1 MSESQPKLER
11 KLSLLHA
18 TAINMIDM
26 VGIGPFMVLSLVA
39 GKMGGPYFLYAWIAG
54 AILSFLDAMVWSQ
67 LGAAFPKA
75 GGSFNFLNEGY
86 GGKAGKILSFL
97 FVWQTMIQAPLVI
110 ASAAIGFSA
119 YAEYIF
125 HFNNIWL
132 EKALS
137 GAVVIMVIA
146 LLYRKVASIGK
157 ISVALWVI
165 VLGTIFWII
174 GGGIAHG
181 HFLEPIKHI
190 NDGLIVN
197 DIFSLKN
204 GFFAALG
211 FASVKTIY
219 SYLGYYNVCHL
230 GGEIK
235 NPSKNIPR
243 SMFISIAGIAI
254 LYLAMNISVSSVLPF
269 EELTKQIE
277 TPSGLEYNKYVVSS
291 FIETLYGHKAG
302 IIVTILI
309 LIVAFSSVFSATLGY
324 SRIPYA
330 AAQNKNFFPYFA
342 TLHPTLKFPHR
353 SLLVL
358 GGIAF
363 VFSLLFRLE
372 TVIGGIIAMRIII
385 QFIGQA
391 IGLLILHKRKGKAF
405 FPWRMP
411 LYPLPLLLAISIWGA
426 IFYSTG
432 KIMMISSIVVIS
444 VGLIA
449 YFVARKMKWIGEEP
463 TTEITDAKA

>member
-1 MSESQPKLER
+1 MSEAQPKLER

-119 YAEYIF
+119 YADYIF
-125 HFNNIWL
+125 HFKNIWL
-132 EKALS
+132 GKALS

-157 ISVALWVI
+157 ISLALWVI

-190 NDGLIVN
+190 NDGLKLN
-197 DIFSLKN
+197 DVFSLKN

-269 EELTKQIE
+269 NVLTKNIG
-277 TPSGLEYNKYVVSS
+277 TSSGYNDYVVST

-342 TLHPTLKFPHR
+342 SLHPTLKFPHR

-411 LYPLPLLLAISIWGA
+411 LYPLPLLLAITIWGA

-444 VGLIA
+444 LGLIA
-449 YFVARKMKWIGEEP
+449 YFVARKMKWIGGEVEAEE
-463 TTEITDAKA
+463 EEKA